1 MSSAASRKALVIE
14 SYIELQE
21 LVCEE
26 LRSQLNFQV
35 WTAQDIDEAEKLLQL
50 EVSFDL
56 IICRAKEFQKAYAY
70 FLKCKEM
77 AKSPK
82 IFYMT
87 SVQEPT
93 EEKKDHSDLWIDH
106 EKNFLKIF
114 RDLENYFKK

>member
-1 MSSAASRKALVIE
+1 MSSVASRKALVIE

-26 LRSQLNFQV
+26 LRCQLNFQV
-35 WTAQDIDEAEKLLQL
+35 WTAQDIEEAEKLLQL

-70 FLKCKEM
+70 FLKCKAM

-87 SVQEPT
+87 SVQGQADG
-93 EEKKDHSDLWIDH
+93 KKDHTELWIDH

-114 RDLENYFKK
+114 SDLENYFKK